1 MRRLPV
7 YLLLDCSE
15 SMIGDAIESVRQG
28 VETLITELRS
38 NPHTLE
44 TAYVS
49 IITFD
54 SEARQIVPLMEV
66 SEIVQPELKLSPG
79 TAMGAGIRLLCEKVN
94 QEVTKTTATQKG
106 DYRPLV
112 FLLTDGQPTDPA
124 DAEAAIR
131 TLTSPKIAN
140 IYAIGCGSE
149 GDVDF
154 HTLGKITDI
163 VLKMEDLSK
172 EAFAKLFVWLSSSVQ
187 STSIDAANPEA
198 ANKVNLDKLPA
209 EVTKVDPS
217 QVKQPL
223 QHMPL
228 QVFVKA
234 YCSTAAHPGSSAP
247 PSAYLMRFRLDE
259 RINAY
264 EPTNS
269 HKLDGQMRE
278 GAQGAQMPSF
288 RSEMLMGPAPC
299 AYCNAP
305 GAGACSCGA
314 VFCLPARPMSSVTC
328 PVCKNTL
335 QLRTGGGGFDITGS
349 AG

>member
-1 MRRLPV
+1 
-7 YLLLDCSE
+7 
-15 SMIGDAIESVRQG
+15 MIGDAIESVREG
-28 VETLITELRS
+28 VSTLLTELRS

-44 TAYVS
+44 TAHVS

-54 SEARQIVPLMEV
+54 SEARQLVPLTEV
-66 SEIVQPELKLSPG
+66 AEIMAPELKLSPG
-79 TAMGAGIRLLCEKVN
+79 TAMGAGIRLLCQKVN
-94 QEVTKTTATQKG
+94 EEVTKTTATTKG

-112 FLLTDGQPTDPA
+112 FLLTDGQPTDPG
-124 DAEAAIR
+124 DTEAAIR

-163 VLKMEDLSK
+163 VLKMEDLSR

-209 EVTKVDPS
+209 EVTKVDP
-217 QVKQPL
+217 KTLTAPL
-223 QHMPL
+223 DGRPL

-234 YCSTAAHPGSSAP
+234 YCSQAAHPGSSAP
-247 PSAYLMRFRLDE
+247 PSAYLMRYRYNEMQRL
-259 RINAY
+259 Y

-269 HKLDGQMRE
+269 HKLDGEMRE
-278 GAQGAQMPSF
+278 GGRGAKMPSF
-288 RSEMLMGPAPC
+288 SSELLMGPARC
-299 AYCNAP
+299 AYCRSP

-314 VFCLPARPMSSVTC
+314 VFCLPDRPAASVTC
-328 PVCKNTL
+328 PVCKNSL
-335 QLRTGGGGFDITGS
+335 QLRSGGGFDITGS

>member
-1 MRRLPV
+1 
-7 YLLLDCSE
+7 
-15 SMIGDAIESVRQG
+15 MIGDAIESVRQG

-44 TAYVS
+44 TAHVS

-54 SEARQIVPLMEV
+54 SQARQIIPLTEV
-66 SEIVQPELKLSPG
+66 SEIVVPELKLSPG
-79 TAMGAGIRLLCEKVN
+79 TAMGAGIRMLCDKVN

-112 FLLTDGQPTDPA
+112 FLLTDGQPTDPS

-163 VLKMEDLSK
+163 VLKMEDLSR

-209 EVTKVDPS
+209 EVTKVDPATTTA
-217 QVKQPL
+217 PL
-223 QHMPL
+223 AGRPL

-234 YCSTAAHPGSSAP
+234 YCSNAAHPGSSAP
-247 PSAYLMRFRLDE
+247 PSAYLMRFRLNE
-259 RINAY
+259 QYNAY

-269 HKLDGQMRE
+269 HKLDGEMRE
-278 GAQGAQMPSF
+278 GAGVAQMPSF
-288 RSEMLMGPAPC
+288 SSDMLMGPANC
-299 AYCNAP
+299 AYCHSP

-314 VFCLPARPMSSVTC
+314 VFCLSNQPAASVTC

-335 QLRTGGGGFDITGS
+335 NLRSGGGFDITGS